1 VSKDA
6 NDKLEALYRRLHAL
20 VLGGSDMHDVLETA
34 RYLRGEHAEAPGH
47 DGGVPWHVR
56 RVLETGMFVTYAR
69 PFAERRRPGLPRLKR
84 AAGLSE
90 ELRATHNEILERR
103 NRVYAH
109 TDETP
114 LRRIIELS
122 NAEERA
128 AAVRKEVEYLE
139 QWFPPTRDGLADVV
153 ALAVAH
159 LESLMAEIDEVRARI
174 VVLEESLVRQ
184 GS

>member
-1 VSKDA
+1 MKSQSDHQ
-6 NDKLEALYRRLHAL
+6 LELLYRRLHAL
-20 VLGGSDMHDVLETA
+20 ALGGSDMHDVLETA
-34 RYLRGEHAEAPGH
+34 RYLRGEHAEVPGH

-69 PFAERRRPGLPRLKR
+69 PFAEARRPGLPRLKR

-103 NRVYAH
+103 NKVYAH

-114 LRRIIELS
+114 RRRIIELS
-122 NAEERA
+122 DPEERA
-128 AAVRKEVEYLE
+128 AAVRKDVEYLE
-139 QWFPPTRDGLADVV
+139 QWFPPTRDGLADVE

-159 LESLMAEIDEVRARI
+159 LERVMAEIDEVRARI
-174 VVLEESLVRQ
+174 VALEETLVRER
-184 GS
+184 S